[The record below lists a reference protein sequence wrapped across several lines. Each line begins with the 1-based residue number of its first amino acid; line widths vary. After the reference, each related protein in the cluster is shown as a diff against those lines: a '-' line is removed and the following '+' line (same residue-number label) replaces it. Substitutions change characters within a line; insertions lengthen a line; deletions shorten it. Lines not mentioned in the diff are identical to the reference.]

1 MNKTDHSKIFI
12 YNTLNV
18 IISDRN
24 SVSVNTQIIRI
35 INIYELRN
43 KYRYF
48 KR

>member
-1 MNKTDHSKIFI
+1 MNNTDHSKIFI

-24 SVSVNTQIIRI
+24 SVSVNTLIIRI
-35 INIYELRN
+35 RNIYELRN